1 MFSVL
6 CSNGLYLLMA
16 VKHRLMFAIEGG
28 KQLSY
33 LEHCLEQAMLFI
45 KRLFEKLIVSVTI
58 FIEKNLSFLK
68 NQRVHLILT
77 HLQKFIAVITDAP
90 FLLDF

>member
-1 MFSVL
+1 
-6 CSNGLYLLMA
+6 
-16 VKHRLMFAIEGG
+16 
-28 KQLSY
+28 
-33 LEHCLEQAMLFI
+33 MLFI

-77 HLQKFIAVITDAP
+77 HLQKIIAQTSTDAP
-90 FLLDF
+90 FLQTTKNKSIEECKVPRKGKWGILTLCDGVLPVC

>member
-45 KRLFEKLIVSVTI
+45 IRLFEKLIVSVTI
-58 FIEKNLSFLK
+58 FIAKKFVISQKSTSSLNFDAFAKNYCC
-68 NQRVHLILT
+68 NN
-77 HLQKFIAVITDAP
+77 
-90 FLLDF
+90 